1 MVTVHRL
8 FFGQDIRPSILL
20 KWLMDYSEIIRSNIL
35 FRMLRTLVESV
46 CKCG

>member
-1 MVTVHRL
+1 MEPKL
-8 FFGQDIRPSILL
+8 FFEQATRPSILL
-20 KWLMDYSEIIRSNIL
+20 KWLTDYSEILKSNIL